1 MMRIVE
7 AGIAEGEPGTY
18 ALTIHGDKASVK
30 AAAAL
35 FGQPIQILPVELPPN
50 QVQSDHPEETA

>member
-1 MMRIVE
+1 MLRIVE
-7 AGIAEGEPGTY
+7 AGIAEGEPEIH

-35 FGQPIQILPVELPPN
+35 FGQPIQILPVEPSPDK
-50 QVQSDHPEETA
+50 QDEASE